1 MKVVK
6 IKMHNIEP
14 KPINSNF
21 NDEQWQAIQLK
32 GKNILVSASA
42 GSGKTTVLIE
52 RIFNHILQG
61 FANVDELLVVTFTE
75 AAANEMKERMEN
87 RLKEAVNETLD
98 PDEQRRLIH
107 QLSLLPKANIQTLH
121 SFCLEII
128 QNFFYL
134 IDFNPNFSLITDQ
147 TQVQLI
153 YQDVWDEMIAAIYDP
168 AEDTRYITPPVYQSL
183 LARYGN
189 IRSDEALFNTI
200 IEIYKFARSQT
211 NPTLWLS
218 NANRA
223 SENFKDFKSSTLYK
237 QTIQTVIETNAIQAI
252 KLLEEAT
259 DMTRSISDEANVK
272 YEPILSEELQ
282 QANALYELVRENKL
296 EQLFSHASSIRFGTW
311 KANKKTSDDFEIVSE
326 MKALRDE
333 AKEILTKNIKPI
345 FTYDYPLTI
354 QVEEE
359 LGQIIQALSQL
370 ALLFMERLSD
380 HKTSINMID
389 YNDLEHFALDILAP
403 LNRENEQ
410 RQISSAAQFYHDKFK
425 EIMIDEYQDI
435 NDIQNDILYFLSHE
449 TRVELNKNLF
459 MVGDVKQSI
468 YGFRMAEPSLFLN
481 RYLNYAHSEEGELII
496 LDKNYRSRD
505 EVLQFTNFVF
515 ERIMD
520 KDFGEMEYGK
530 AESLTTG
537 NKSFQPKAPHND
549 FNIQL
554 LLFEKE
560 NQSSDEMDESISDD
574 IALADTSLEAESHII
589 AQDIRNKITEG
600 YLIYDKKLKQQRPV
614 TFSDFVILTP
624 TRKPFLIAQR
634 ILESYEVPIYAQKVE
649 NYFQRQEVQLMLALL
664 KLIDNPLQDIPL
676 VAILRSYFVQLDDE
690 ALSKIR
696 IHSPNGLFYEAVMAY
711 LNDSDSQRVETEIF
725 QKLDRF
731 FKQLAHWN
739 DLSKRI
745 SLVDLIWAIYQ
756 ETTFLDYVAG
766 LNNGVQREA
775 NLHAL
780 YEKAREFEQSQYK
793 GVFGF
798 IRYIE
803 KVMQQQNDLA
813 EPVLLDSEQNFVRLM
828 TVHASKG
835 LEFPI
840 VYIMDTAKKFNLQDA
855 RTKAYIASKHFGISS
870 DYYDHDNRIK
880 FDSFTKYAFKI
891 EKENMLK
898 AEEMRKLYVAL
909 TRCEQKLIIVGTVK
923 NEEQWHDKQE
933 DTQDKSD
940 KKMKMVALQDRQ
952 SAASWLDWIRQALSK
967 ENTELS
973 LAEFELSQVNIE
985 FIDINSLKEQQI
997 QYQIPTNYSQKP
1009 SLAKQIS
1016 RVDLNKLHDY
1026 QIYNH
1031 MNQLFNHR
1039 YTYELATNTSS
1050 YQSVSELK
1058 RLYEEPRID
1067 KIEYFSDRTGKS
1079 GENKKQERQ
1088 KDSSTIQGIRYTE
1101 DTFEAPKFV
1110 DNLSKELNYAEIG
1123 SATHFLLQ
1131 QLDFSSLDGK
1141 NRIEIE
1147 KILLKTSQ
1155 NLVDDEHISDQLA
1168 KLINYD
1174 SVITFIESDLGQF
1187 TIKHAERVK
1196 KEQAF
1201 SYLTP
1206 ALKLFERNIDA
1217 ENIKELSQDQL
1228 LIHGVIDNFI
1238 EFDEDI
1244 VIYDYKTDRYKP
1256 YANMSKEEQ
1265 IEQIINKYRFQI
1277 SLYSKALTTAFNKPI
1292 RQAYIV
1298 LLDFGV
1304 SIPIETMYH
1313 F

>member
-1 MKVVK
+1 MK
-6 IKMHNIEP
+6 KMMNKIEP
-14 KPINSNF
+14 KPLNSNF
-21 NDEQWQAIQLK
+21 NDEQWEAIQHK
-32 GKNILVSASA
+32 GSNILVSASA

-75 AAANEMKERMEN
+75 AAANEMKERMES
-87 RLKEAVNETLD
+87 RLKDAVNETLN
-98 PDEQRRLIH
+98 PEEQRRLTH

-134 IDFNPNFSLITDQ
+134 IDFNPNFSLVTDQ

-153 YQDVWDEMIAAIYDP
+153 YQDVWDDMIASIHDSNSEI
-168 AEDTRYITPPVYQSL
+168 EDISPEIYQSL
-183 LARYGN
+183 LARYGSV
-189 IRSDEALFNTI
+189 RSDEALFDTI
-200 IEIYKFARSQT
+200 IDIYKFARSQT
-211 NPTLWLS
+211 NPTLWLEDAN
-218 NANRA
+218 NASANFEA
-223 SENFKDFKSSTLYK
+223 FKDSLLYK
-237 QTIQTVIETNAIQAI
+237 QTIKFALETNSLQAI
-252 KLLEEAT
+252 KLLETAT
-259 DMTRSISDEANVK
+259 NLLHSLSDEGVSK
-272 YEPILSEELQ
+272 YEPIIQEDLQ
-282 QANALYELVRENKL
+282 QANFLFELSREDKL
-296 EQLFSHASSIRFGTW
+296 EDLFSQASSIQFGKW
-311 KANKKTSDDFEIVSE
+311 KANKKSSEDYEIVAE
-326 MKALRDE
+326 LKELRDE
-333 AKEILTKNIKPI
+333 AKDIITKNIVPI
-345 FTYDYPLTI
+345 FTYEYKLTEK
-354 QVEEE
+354 VEQEQ
-359 LGQIIQALSQL
+359 GNIIYSLSQL
-370 ALLFMERLSD
+370 AKLFMDRLAK

-389 YNDLEHFALDILAP
+389 YNDLEHLALDILAP
-403 LNRENEQ
+403 LNQENEQ
-410 RQISSAAQFYHDKFK
+410 RQVSSAAMFYHDKFK

-449 TRVELNKNLF
+449 TRTELNDNLF

-481 RYLNYAHSEEGELII
+481 RYLNYANSSEDKLII

-505 EVLQFTNFVF
+505 EILQFTNFVF
-515 ERIMD
+515 ERVMD
-520 KDFGEMEYGK
+520 SEFGEMNYGK

-537 NKSFQPKAPHND
+537 NKSFEPAAPHED

-554 LLFEKE
+554 LLYEKE
-560 NQSSDEMDESISDD
+560 NQESEEIDEAASDE

-589 AQDIRNKITEG
+589 AQDIRNKVAEG
-600 YLIYDKKLKQQRPV
+600 YLVYDKKLKKQRPV

-634 ILESYEVPIYAQKVE
+634 ILESYDVPIYAQKVE

-696 IHSPNGLFYEAVMAY
+696 IHSPNGLFYEAVIAY
-711 LNDSDSQRVETEIF
+711 LNDPEIQESNKDIH
-725 QKLDRF
+725 QKLSNF
-731 FKQLAHWN
+731 FKQLTHWN
-739 DLSKRI
+739 ALSKRI
-745 SLVDLIWAIYQ
+745 SLVDLIWTIYQ
-756 ETTFLDYVAG
+756 ETSFLDYVAG

-780 YEKAREFEQSQYK
+780 YEKALEFEQSQYK

-813 EPVLLDSEQNFVRLM
+813 EPVLLDGEQNFVRLM

-840 VYIMDTAKKFNLQDA
+840 VYLMDTAKKFNLQDA
-855 RTKAYIASKHFGISS
+855 RSKSYIASKHFGISS
-870 DYYDHDNRIK
+870 DYYDFENRIK
-880 FDSFTKYAFKI
+880 FDSFTKQAFKI

-909 TRCEQKLIIVGTVK
+909 TRCEQKLMIVGTIK
-923 NEEQWHDKQE
+923 NEEEWHTKQE
-933 DTQDKSD
+933 ATQDKSNHETL
-940 KKMKMVALQDRQ
+940 MVPLQERQ
-952 SAASWLDWIRQALSK
+952 SASSWLDWIRQAIAKGQTDSG
-967 ENTELS
+967 
-973 LAEFELSQVNIE
+973 LAEFNLSQINIE
-985 FIDINSLKEQQI
+985 FIDLQSIADLQI
-997 QYQIPTNYSQKP
+997 QYQIPVNYSKKP
-1009 SLAKQIS
+1009 NLAKQIG
-1016 RVDLNKLHDY
+1016 RLDVNDLSD
-1026 QIYNH
+1026 QSVYNH
-1031 MNQLFNHR
+1031 MNQLFNYN

-1067 KIEYFSDRTGKS
+1067 KIAYFEDRS
-1079 GENKKQERQ
+1079 GNSNESQNVEEHE
-1088 KDSSTIQGIRYTE
+1088 SSSSIQGIRYTE
-1101 DTFEAPKFV
+1101 DTFQPPKFI
-1110 DNLSKELNYAEIG
+1110 DNLETKPNYAEIG

-1131 QLDFSSLDGK
+1131 QLDFSILGEK
-1141 NRIEIE
+1141 NQTQLKEIL
-1147 KILLKTSQ
+1147 IKTSQ
-1155 NLVDDEHISDQLA
+1155 SLVETKHISKQLA
-1168 KLINYD
+1168 ELINYD
-1174 SVITFIESDLGQF
+1174 SVITFIQSELGQL
-1187 TIKHAERVK
+1187 TIEHADRVK

-1206 ALKLFERNIDA
+1206 ALKLFENNIAA
-1217 ENIKELSQDQL
+1217 ENMKELSEDQL

-1256 YANMSKEEQ
+1256 YANMTKEKQ
-1265 IEQIINKYRFQI
+1265 IEQIVNKYRFQI
-1277 SLYSKALTTAFNKPI
+1277 SLYSKALTIAYNKPI

-1304 SIPIETMYH
+1304 SIPIDTMYQL
-1313 F
+1313 